1 MIIIK
6 ISINEYW
13 KFSIYIYILQ
23 ILQILYIIYA
33 LTILFDNYN
42 ILKKYLVI
50 LRMEPKKSNISGFRT
65 KNVGG
70 GTQVIV
76 NTKKNNKKETK

>member
-1 MIIIK
+1 
-6 ISINEYW
+6 
-13 KFSIYIYILQ
+13 
-23 ILQILYIIYA
+23 
-33 LTILFDNYN
+33 
-42 ILKKYLVI
+42 
-50 LRMEPKKSNISGFRT
+50 MEPKKSNISGFRT

>member
-1 MIIIK
+1 MKIK
-6 ISINEYW
+6 H
-13 KFSIYIYILQ
+13 IYIYITNS
-23 ILQILYIIYA
+23 IYYSW
-33 LTILFDNYN
+33 INYLFDNYN

-50 LRMEPKKSNISGFRT
+50 LRMEPKKSNYSGFRT